1 MVELLVKSN
10 GLLRMVS
17 DTSGAKDDELRILE
31 MSLNKNDIM
40 LDKSKL
46 VILRLRQLYVVLP
59 FTMAKI
65 EVRVRNL
72 MINQRKKMEGIER
85 FVEFYLNQLDSKD

>member
-1 MVELLVKSN
+1 MTSCVSVCVNVKLLLLV
-10 GLLRMVS
+10 
-17 DTSGAKDDELRILE
+17 
-31 MSLNKNDIM
+31 
-40 LDKSKL
+40 DKSKL

-72 MINQRKKMEGIER
+72 LINQRKKMEGIER
-85 FVEFYLNQLDSKD
+85 FVEFYLNQLDSKE